1 LEEKTKMGV
10 QVLSYDMMKRL
21 KSSERISKILE
32 IVKLGDIVMIE
43 GRMSAEEEATLIS
56 KALSSIKGKFTG
68 IEIAY
73 LDSKTEDSLIEKV
86 RGTLLKV
93 LAKDRLGITVVGP
106 SKLIKEVKM
115 DPQKLEILFNK

>member
-1 LEEKTKMGV
+1 MGV

-93 LAKDRLGITVVGP
+93 LAKDRLGITVIGP